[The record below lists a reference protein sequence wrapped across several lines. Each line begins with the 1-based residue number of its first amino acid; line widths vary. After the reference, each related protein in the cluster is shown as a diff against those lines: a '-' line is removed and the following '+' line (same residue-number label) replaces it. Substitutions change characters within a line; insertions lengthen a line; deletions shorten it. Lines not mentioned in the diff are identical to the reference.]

1 MSSNASGVP
10 GEVHSNDHLGLN
22 IASIPDA
29 KSFFT
34 AFELENPQR
43 IDECI
48 RLYPDN
54 AEWDALCDQRSRSS
68 RVTRCK
74 SVMKPAPSITFARVA
89 TGVTLALAVIAGI
102 SAAPRSAVADEAP
115 IVFMLAQAEQ
125 ADSGIHSDTLAGEAS
140 RQTMSRPIAAG
151 RQLIPAQ
158 PTDPQTGDPDPGTT
172 YVEKFF
178 KQLMRSTK
186 QLLRSTPREPL

>member
-1 MSSNASGVP
+1 MQTARDVTYQLLR
-10 GEVHSNDHLGLN
+10 EFGL
-22 IASIPDA
+22 
-29 KSFFT
+29 
-34 AFELENPQR
+34 
-43 IDECI
+43 
-48 RLYPDN
+48 
-54 AEWDALCDQRSRSS
+54 RSS

-89 TGVTLALAVIAGI
+89 MGVTLALAVIAGI
-102 SAAPRSAVADEAP
+102 SAAPRSALADEAP
-115 IVFMLAQAEQ
+115 IVFMLAQADQ

-140 RQTMSRPIAAG
+140 RQTRAGPIAAG

-158 PTDPQTGDPDPGTT
+158 PTDPQTRDPDPGTT
-172 YVEKFF
+172 YVGKFF

>member
-1 MSSNASGVP
+1 MSSNASRVP

-29 KSFFT
+29 KNFLT

-48 RLYPDN
+48 RLHPDN

-102 SAAPRSAVADEAP
+102 SAPRSAVADEAP
-115 IVFMLAQAEQ
+115 IVFMLAQADQ
-125 ADSGIHSDTLAGEAS
+125 ADSGIHSDSLAAEAS
-140 RQTMSRPIAAG
+140 RQTRPGPIAAG
-151 RQLIPAQ
+151 GQLIPTH
-158 PTDPQTGDPDPGTT
+158 PTDPQTGDPDSGTT
-172 YVEKFF
+172 YVEKFY

>member
-1 MSSNASGVP
+1 
-10 GEVHSNDHLGLN
+10 
-22 IASIPDA
+22 
-29 KSFFT
+29 
-34 AFELENPQR
+34 
-43 IDECI
+43 
-48 RLYPDN
+48 
-54 AEWDALCDQRSRSS
+54 
-68 RVTRCK
+68 
-74 SVMKPAPSITFARVA
+74 MKPAPSITFARVA

-115 IVFMLAQAEQ
+115 IVFMLAQADQ

-140 RQTMSRPIAAG
+140 RQTRSGPIAAG

-158 PTDPQTGDPDPGTT
+158 PTDPQTGDPDHETT

>member
-1 MSSNASGVP
+1 MKTVRDATYQLFR
-10 GEVHSNDHLGLN
+10 EFGL
-22 IASIPDA
+22 
-29 KSFFT
+29 
-34 AFELENPQR
+34 
-43 IDECI
+43 
-48 RLYPDN
+48 
-54 AEWDALCDQRSRSS
+54 RSS
-68 RVTRCK
+68 RVTMCK
-74 SVMKPAPSITFARVA
+74 SVVKPAPSITFARVA

-140 RQTMSRPIAAG
+140 RPPRSGPAAG

-158 PTDPQTGDPDPGTT
+158 PTDPQTGDPDPETT
-172 YVEKFF
+172 YVGKFF